1 MRRFLTVFLGIVLC
15 LQTSYRMP
23 CLVSLANEET
33 QTTGNI
39 QDDSGEKEEKESED
53 GEKETILLGTV
64 WEGPYNYDNTP
75 EEKKETK
82 EFAFAEEGICEA
94 LDWFNEK
101 GKEYNGNIG

>member
-1 MRRFLTVFLGIVLC
+1 MLKRMQLYPLNYYKKAKCNGSMGKMNFRRG
-15 LQTSYRMP
+15 
-23 CLVSLANEET
+23 
-33 QTTGNI
+33 
-39 QDDSGEKEEKESED
+39 KEEKESED
-53 GEKETILLGTV
+53 G
-64 WEGPYNYDNTP
+64 PYNYHNTP

>member
-1 MRRFLTVFLGIVLC
+1 MLKRMQLFPLNFYKKAKFNGSMGKMNFRLG
-15 LQTSYRMP
+15 
-23 CLVSLANEET
+23 
-33 QTTGNI
+33 
-39 QDDSGEKEEKESED
+39 KEEKESED

-64 WEGPYNYDNTP
+64 GEGPYNSDNTP

>member
-1 MRRFLTVFLGIVLC
+1 MLKRMQLFPLNFYKKAKFNGSMGKMNFRLG
-15 LQTSYRMP
+15 
-23 CLVSLANEET
+23 
-33 QTTGNI
+33 
-39 QDDSGEKEEKESED
+39 KEEKESED

-64 WEGPYNYDNTP
+64 WEGRYNYDNTP

>member
-1 MRRFLTVFLGIVLC
+1 MLKRMQLFPLNFYKKAKFNGSMGKMNFRLG
-15 LQTSYRMP
+15 
-23 CLVSLANEET
+23 
-33 QTTGNI
+33 
-39 QDDSGEKEEKESED
+39 KEEKESDD
-53 GEKETILLGTV
+53 GKKETILLGTV

-75 EEKKETK
+75 KKKKETK